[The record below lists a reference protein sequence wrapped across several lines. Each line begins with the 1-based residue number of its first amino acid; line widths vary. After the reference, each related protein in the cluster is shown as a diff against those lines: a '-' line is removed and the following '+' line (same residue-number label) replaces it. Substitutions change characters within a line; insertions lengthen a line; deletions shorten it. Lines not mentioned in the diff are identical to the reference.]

1 MRPDN
6 GEAEGPHLMLSL
18 EVFAL
23 QGLEQLNTLNAR
35 CLTNHTVRYDYC
47 QAEQQSIMA
56 EHNKHGGIR

>member
-1 MRPDN
+1 
-6 GEAEGPHLMLSL
+6 MLSL